1 MKLKSHFIVTLL
13 VIVLSACSSQPPTV
27 GQPTDFA
34 SACNK
39 ANDGKRIALTGYLRF
54 PESFSGNS
62 VVLRMYQASDFSGD
76 PVGVQVD
83 FGSAA
88 NQLAP
93 VTDQYKD
100 SDLKVHLNS
109 GQDAAYGTQVKVSG
123 TVYFPAVSQDFA
135 CALENPLVESAQ

>member
-1 MKLKSHFIVTLL
+1 MAGAWICAIH
-13 VIVLSACSSQPPTV
+13 APARQPAS
-27 GQPTDFA
+27 TDFA
-34 SACNK
+34 SACDK

-54 PESFSGNS
+54 PDSFSGDS
-62 VVLRMYQASDFSGD
+62 VVLRMYQSSDFSGN
-76 PVGVQVD
+76 PVGAEFD

-123 TVYFPAVSQDFA
+123 TVYFPAIGQDFA
-135 CALENPLVESAQ
+135 CGLANPLVESTP

>member
-1 MKLKSHFIVTLL
+1 MKLKSLFIVTLL

-27 GQPTDFA
+27 GQSTDFA

-100 SDLKVHLNS
+100 SDLKMHLNS
-109 GQDAAYGTQVKVSG
+109 GQDAAYGTPVKVSG
-123 TVYFPAVSQDFA
+123 TVYFPAVSQEFA

>member
-1 MKLKSHFIVTLL
+1 MKLKSLIIVSLL
-13 VIVLSACSSQPPTV
+13 VFVLSACSNQPPTV
-27 GQPTDFA
+27 GQSTDFA
-34 SACNK
+34 SACDK

-54 PESFSGNS
+54 PESISGNS

-76 PVGVQVD
+76 PVGVQID

-100 SDLKVHLNS
+100 SDLKVHLNN
-109 GQDAAYGTQVKVSG
+109 GQEAEYGSQVKVSG
-123 TVYFPAVSQDFA
+123 TVYFPAIGQDFA
-135 CALENPLVESAQ
+135 CGLENPLVEAAQ